1 MPKIVLILIGL
12 TVSFLSGAEKI
23 KVLTTFSPIYCFTKN
38 VAGNLAE
45 VNNLLP
51 ENVGPHDYMMRPQ
64 DAKKISAADVIVFNG
79 LGLEEFLEQALKIN
93 GKALRIDTSA
103 KIKILRSS
111 ETLNHEE
118 EYFSHERKEDDGHNH
133 SGYGSGNP
141 HIWLDPLLAVEQ
153 VKAIA
158 QGLAKADPENATAY
172 QKNAANYIAQL
183 KTLNESY
190 VKTLKPLKNRKMI
203 AFHDAFPYLAKRYG
217 IQEVGV
223 FEAFPGKQPSPKY
236 LANLIDLI
244 RRGKISVLFSEPQYS
259 PQLLKQVAQDTGVK
273 TAELDT
279 MEVGAHTKT
288 FYEEVA
294 LKNLKI
300 LTEAFR

>member
-111 ETLNHEE
+111 ETLNHQAEE
-118 EYFSHERKEDDGHNH
+118 HHHAGEEDHAHHHHGLE
-133 SGYGSGNP
+133 NP
-141 HIWLDPLLAVEQ
+141 HIWLDPLLAVQQ

-158 QGLAKADPENATAY
+158 QGLAKADPKYASAY
-172 QKNAANYIAQL
+172 QKNAENYILRL
-183 KTLNESY
+183 KKLHESY
-190 VKTLKPLKNRKMI
+190 TQVLKPLKNRKMI
-203 AFHDAFPYLAKRYG
+203 AFHDAFPYLAKRYD

-279 MEVGAHTKT
+279 MEVGTHTKT